1 MGGNSVKIF
10 HEAVGEKNGCGIGFE
25 TEGKIMKEI
34 VGQVLGA
41 RADFEDGDN
50 FVDGQVATQTQVM
63 DCLWGWVGSARLMG
77 RLGARRTARSS
88 SSWTTGID
96 KLLNKMAW
104 RAAE

>member
-63 DCLWGWVGSARLMG
+63 DCLWGWVSEIDGEVRGAENSAEFIELDDG
-77 RLGARRTARSS
+77 DG
-88 SSWTTGID
+88 
-96 KLLNKMAW
+96 
-104 RAAE
+104 